1 MMIHHQ
7 ASSMSFD
14 AFWLKASMLFVS
26 YFTPIAEMIHVMLI
40 FMALDTISGI
50 WAALRSGERLQSSR
64 LRRTI
69 YKFIWYTVAVMTA
82 WMMEKT
88 FSLSWSHLA
97 SVVAG
102 FICMV
107 ELKSIFE
114 NISRIT
120 GEPVFLKIIRM
131 FKRKTSETLDDIL
144 PDDESS
150 PESKPKNQATHEKDH
165 TRQ

>member
-1 MMIHHQ
+1 MIHNHP
-7 ASSMSFD
+7 AIAWFD
-14 AFWLKASMLFVS
+14 ALWIKASLLFLS

-40 FMALDTISGI
+40 FLSLDTISGI
-50 WAALRSGERLQSSR
+50 WAAVRCSERLQSSL
-64 LRRTI
+64 LRRTVF
-69 YKFIWYTVAVMTA
+69 KFIWYSVAVMSA

-88 FSLSWSHLA
+88 FSLSWTHLA

-102 FICMV
+102 FVCMV

-144 PDDESS
+144 PDEEE
-150 PESKPKNQATHEKDH
+150 PKEKEPKNKPSHEKDH
-165 TRQ
+165 QGK